1 MNLTSPLKRMTIF
14 NRDMEASLALY
25 RDILG
30 FTVIE
35 DKTIT
40 GPAMANMIGLDDCT
54 MHICHLQAAESEDG
68 LIGLY
73 CVQDAKPALPSVT
86 VPDKST
92 VAYGATSVVVSS
104 DHGKQIYAKLKGNY
118 DFVREPM
125 EYVKEEDS
133 EYMKAGRYMEMIFRD
148 PDGVMVS
155 VIGYE
160 PL

>member
-1 MNLTSPLKRMTIF
+1 MNLTSPLKWMTIF

-35 DKTIT
+35 DKLIS
-40 GPAMANMIGLDDCT
+40 GPAMANMIGLEDCS
-54 MHICHLQAAESEDG
+54 MHICHLQAQESEDG

-73 CVQDAKPALPSVT
+73 CVQNPKPALPEMT
-86 VPDKST
+86 VPDKTT

-104 DHGKQIYAKLKGNY
+104 NHGKEIYAKLQGNY
-118 DFVREPM
+118 EFVTEPM
-125 EYVKEEDS
+125 EYVKAEDS
-133 EYMKAGRYMEMIFRD
+133 EYMKAGRYTEMIFRD

>member
-14 NRDMEASLALY
+14 NRDMQASLALY

-30 FTVIE
+30 FDVIE
-35 DKTIT
+35 DKLIK
-40 GPAMANMIGLDDCT
+40 GPAMAKMIGLEDCS
-54 MHICHLQAAESEDG
+54 MHICHLQAADSEDG

-73 CVQDAKPALPSVT
+73 CVQDAKPALPTVT
-86 VPDKST
+86 VPDKGT
-92 VAYGATSVVVSS
+92 VAYGATALVVSS
-104 DHGKQIYAKLKGNY
+104 NHGKEVYAKLQGNY
-118 DFVREPM
+118 DFVCEPT
-125 EYVKEEDS
+125 EYVKAEDS

>member
-35 DKTIT
+35 DKLIS
-40 GPAMANMIGLDDCT
+40 GPAMANMIGLEDCS
-54 MHICHLQAAESEDG
+54 MHICHLQAQESEDG

-73 CVQDAKPALPSVT
+73 CVQNPKPALPEMT
-86 VPDKST
+86 VPDKTT

-104 DHGKQIYAKLKGNY
+104 NHGKEIYAKLQGNY
-118 DFVREPM
+118 EFVTEPM
-125 EYVKEEDS
+125 EYVKAEDS
-133 EYMKAGRYMEMIFRD
+133 EYMKAGRYTEMIFRD